1 MNIASISKLKEKSNY
16 KEWHNFIQGFCQ
28 MNKYWQYMLKQI
40 FKLTPFKKIILV
52 IQKVFNTK
60 LMK

>member
-16 KEWHNFIQGFCQ
+16 KKWQNFIQGFYQ
-28 MNKYWQYMLKQI
+28 INKYWQYMLEQI

-60 LMK
+60 FIK